1 MAKSRELKAEKLRL
15 PALRRRCEGRFAAPP
30 QSYAA
35 ASPPQ
40 SYAALLR
47 LAHRQLLLACALLI
61 VLLRRRGGSFLKAEG
76 AAQLSY

>member
-15 PALRRRCEGRFAAPP
+15 PALRRRCEGRFAAPL

-40 SYAALLR
+40 SYAALR